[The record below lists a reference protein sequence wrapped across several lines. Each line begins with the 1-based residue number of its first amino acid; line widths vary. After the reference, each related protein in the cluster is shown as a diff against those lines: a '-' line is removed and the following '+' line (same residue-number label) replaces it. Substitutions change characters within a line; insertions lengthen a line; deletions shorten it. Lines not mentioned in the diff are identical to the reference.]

1 MIKDEVIE
9 KAGTNNSIK
18 ENQNTV
24 QNSRQSFIPRHEILI
39 KQKSRNEQVTTI
51 PVDREINPVFNPN
64 GYHRPKNKFEHNE
77 IENGKQKDTSK
88 SDEDMLEDLKN
99 AQDESKN
106 VVRKD
111 KLFKGAVVTAM
122 VSTSLSSISSSSS
135 QESKTRKIS
144 TCRKDSKAGFPTSK
158 IPAPRF

>member
-77 IENGKQKDTSK
+77 IENGKK
-88 SDEDMLEDLKN
+88 
-99 AQDESKN
+99 
-106 VVRKD
+106 
-111 KLFKGAVVTAM
+111 
-122 VSTSLSSISSSSS
+122 
-135 QESKTRKIS
+135 
-144 TCRKDSKAGFPTSK
+144 
-158 IPAPRF
+158 